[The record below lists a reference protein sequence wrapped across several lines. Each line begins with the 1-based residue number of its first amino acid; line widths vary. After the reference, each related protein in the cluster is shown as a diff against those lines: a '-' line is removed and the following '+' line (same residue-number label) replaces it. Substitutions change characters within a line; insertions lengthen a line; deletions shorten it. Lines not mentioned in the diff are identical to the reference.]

1 MITTGGG
8 GQHDA
13 STVGSVCAELAN
25 TGCAQ
30 QWASRASRAGEAPRM
45 RQWERP
51 LQHASRS
58 SSSAVVTWPLAGLAP
73 LPPFLPAAPAELHQS
88 QPAPSLDAI
97 THQHTRTFTH
107 TLTFTHTHTLSYT
120 YTHAHTHS
128 HSHSNTHT
136 DRHTNT
142 LIHAETHTH

>member
-13 STVGSVCAELAN
+13 STAGSVCAELAN
-25 TGCAQ
+25 TGRAR
-30 QWASRASRAGEAPRM
+30 QWASRASRAREAPRT

-88 QPAPSLDAI
+88 QIAPSLDPI
-97 THQHTRTFTH
+97 TPSTH
-107 TLTFTHTHTLSYT
+107 THTHSHSHIHTHTHTLSYT
-120 YTHAHTHS
+120 YTHAHTV
-128 HSHSNTHT
+128 THT
-136 DRHTNT
+136 VTHK
-142 LIHAETHTH
+142 HTHTH

>member
-13 STVGSVCAELAN
+13 STAGSVCAELAN
-25 TGCAQ
+25 TGCAR
-30 QWASRASRAGEAPRM
+30 QWASRASRAGEAPTM

-73 LPPFLPAAPAELHQS
+73 LLPFLPAAPAHCGC
-88 QPAPSLDAI
+88 PSPPQLNCTRASLPLRL
-97 THQHTRTFTH
+97 TPSPHQHTSTC
-107 TLTFTHTHTLSYT
+107 TLTHTHSHSHSHTHSHTLIH
-120 YTHAHTHS
+120 THAHTQTHS
-128 HSHSNTHT
+128 HSHSNTH
-136 DRHTNT
+136 
-142 LIHAETHTH
+142 